1 MSSVGLTLGVASPT
15 GSLSSL
21 ELDVLP
27 EVGRELALLGG
38 VSASGRTVRL
48 HSATLITVERESQ
61 EPELTL
67 VEQRLT
73 GIHYRQY

>member
-1 MSSVGLTLGVASPT
+1 MLGVGLTLGVASPT
-15 GSLSSL
+15 GSLSSF

-27 EVGRELALLGG
+27 KVGRELALLGG

-48 HSATLITVERESQ
+48 HSATSITVERENQ
-61 EPELTL
+61 ELELML

-73 GIHYRQY
+73 GIRYRQY